1 VTAAGQI
8 GRHDEERARLDS
20 AVKASDG
27 FFTTFFVSPYS
38 KYIARWAARRGWSPN
53 AVTVLSAGVGLFAA
67 AGFATGER
75 WGMVAGALLL
85 QAAFTLD
92 CVDGQLARY
101 TGRFSALGG
110 WLDGILDRA
119 KEYAVYAGLA
129 IGGADVWLLAGAAM
143 TLQTARHAIDFSFP
157 GSPSPPGAT
166 VAGPGVWLR
175 KIAAFPIGERL
186 ATISLTAALFDARVT
201 FVVLLVCGGAAAV
214 YALGGRI
221 LRRRGAPADAA
232 TLTAY
237 RDDGPLALAIGRLV
251 SRGTAEAARGEASA
265 VVLAVTGVVPLLAAA
280 ALAGD
285 EASWWLAG
293 AAAAWLVLG
302 GGLSAGSPPG
312 WAVPALLRVG
322 EYAGILWIGAIA
334 GAVPA
339 AFALLAAIGFRH
351 YDAIYRPQTPRAVA
365 GEQDG
370 QPQPPRG
377 LAGRPRPPRA
387 FDGGWDG
394 RLLAALA
401 LCAAGAAPAGL
412 YALAG
417 VLASVLVAEAAL
429 AWAGAAA

>member
-53 AVTVLSAGVGLFAA
+53 AVTVLSAGVGLCAA

-75 WGMVAGALLL
+75 WGLVAGALLL

-101 TGRFSALGG
+101 TGTFSRLGA

-129 IGGADVWLLAGAAM
+129 IGGGDVWLLAGAALA
-143 TLQTARHAIDFSFP
+143 LQTARHAIDFSFP
-157 GSPSPPGAT
+157 GASGSAAAARPDVGL
-166 VAGPGVWLR
+166 WLR

-201 FVVLLVCGGAAAV
+201 FVVVLACGGAATV
-214 YALGGRI
+214 YTLGGRV
-221 LRRRGAPADAA
+221 LRALHRRGGGSPADAE

-237 RDDGPLALAIGRLV
+237 RDDGPLALAVGRLAQGGP
-251 SRGTAEAARGEASA
+251 SSTLL
-265 VVLAVTGVVPLLAAA
+265 VLAGVVPLLVAA

-285 EASWWLAG
+285 GALWWLAG
-293 AAAAWLVLG
+293 AAVAWLVLAA
-302 GGLSAGSPPG
+302 GLSAGRPPG
-312 WAVPALLRVG
+312 WAVPAALRVG
-322 EYAGILWIGAIA
+322 EYGGILWIGAIA

-339 AFALLAAIGFRH
+339 AFALLLAIAFRH
-351 YDAIYRPQTPRAVA
+351 YDTIYRPQ
-365 GEQDG
+365 
-370 QPQPPRG
+370 
-377 LAGRPRPPRA
+377 PPRA
-387 FDGGWDG
+387 FSGGWDG
-394 RLLAALA
+394 RLLGALA
-401 LCAAGAAPAGL
+401 LGAAGATPAGL

-417 VLASVLVAEAAL
+417 VLAVVFVAEAAA

>member
-53 AVTVLSAGVGLFAA
+53 AVTVLSAGVGLCAA

-75 WGMVAGALLL
+75 WGLVAGALLL

-101 TGRFSALGG
+101 TGTFSRLGA
-110 WLDGILDRA
+110 WLDGMLDRA

-129 IGGADVWLLAGAAM
+129 IGGGDVWMLAGAALA
-143 TLQTARHAIDFSFP
+143 LQTARHAIDFSFP
-157 GSPSPPGAT
+157 GAPPSAAAARPD
-166 VAGPGVWLR
+166 AGMWLR
-175 KIAAFPIGERL
+175 KIAAIPIGERL

-201 FVVLLVCGGAAAV
+201 FVVLLACGGAAAV
-214 YALGGRI
+214 YTLGGRV
-221 LRRRGAPADAA
+221 LRALHRRGGGSPADTD
-232 TLTAY
+232 TLVTY
-237 RDDGPLALAIGRLV
+237 RDDGPLARAISRLAPGGLSTV
-251 SRGTAEAARGEASA
+251 L
-265 VVLAVTGVVPLLAAA
+265 VLAGVVPLLAAA

-285 EASWWLAG
+285 GASWWLAG
-293 AAAAWLVLG
+293 AAVAWLVVAA
-302 GGLSAGSPPG
+302 GLSAGRPPG
-312 WAVPALLRVG
+312 WAVPAALRVG

-339 AFALLAAIGFRH
+339 AFALLLAISFRH
-351 YDAIYRPQTPRAVA
+351 YDAIYRPQR
-365 GEQDG
+365 
-370 QPQPPRG
+370 
-377 LAGRPRPPRA
+377 PRA

-401 LCAAGAAPAGL
+401 LGAAGAAPAGL

-417 VLASVLVAEAAL
+417 VLAAVLVAEAAV